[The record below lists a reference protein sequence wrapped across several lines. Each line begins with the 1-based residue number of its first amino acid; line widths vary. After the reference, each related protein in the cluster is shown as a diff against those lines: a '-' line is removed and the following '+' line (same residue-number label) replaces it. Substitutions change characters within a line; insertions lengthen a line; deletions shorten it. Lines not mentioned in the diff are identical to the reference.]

1 MANTAPPILLVIAV
15 ISMIGCEQSDS
26 QQPAPPTAATVSAPQ
41 EFDDKPLP
49 QVLDTQAINKNMLTV
64 SQLAQGYV
72 MPDSSTI
79 NDYQEAYFTVIKQ
92 PSIDTAAVS
101 EPTALNQFDYIPIS
115 PDMIFVK
122 AMLSHFDE
130 TIALASIEQ
139 RYGKNPELL
148 GLARDIISSRQN
160 ESQILQNW
168 LAMQLIQNT
177 ADPNQPM
184 ADSVA
189 AQQEIDS
196 IIDDMQQEMVDT
208 VMTKNADQA
217 FAQTVLIHHKGAIA
231 FSQVVAKYGNDDKV
245 RSLTNT
251 LIDTQ
256 QAEIQLLQ
264 NWLRSL
270 LSSYLYR
277 VFRGTNS
284 IKL

>member
-1 MANTAPPILLVIAV
+1 
-15 ISMIGCEQSDS
+15 
-26 QQPAPPTAATVSAPQ
+26 
-41 EFDDKPLP
+41 
-49 QVLDTQAINKNMLTV
+49 
-64 SQLAQGYV
+64 
-72 MPDSSTI
+72 
-79 NDYQEAYFTVIKQ
+79 
-92 PSIDTAAVS
+92 
-101 EPTALNQFDYIPIS
+101 
-115 PDMIFVK
+115 
-122 AMLSHFDE
+122 MLSHFDE

-217 FAQTVLIHHKGAIA
+217 FAQTVLIQHKGAIA

-264 NWLRSL
+264 NWLRNHG
-270 LSSYLYR
+270 Y
-277 VFRGTNS
+277 TQ
-284 IKL
+284 

>member
-1 MANTAPPILLVIAV
+1 MANTAPSILLVIAV

-26 QQPAPPTAATVSAPQ
+26 QRPTPPTAATVSEPQ

-72 MPDSSTI
+72 MPASSTI

-92 PSIDTAAVS
+92 PSIDTAAAS

-264 NWLRSL
+264 NWLRNHG
-270 LSSYLYR
+270 YAQ
-277 VFRGTNS
+277 
-284 IKL
+284 